1 MTAKEII
8 VELTQTLAESADA
21 TFALEQ
27 ENARL
32 KQRVTDLE
40 YQLGAMMAAA
50 ALRRATEKAKEAL

>member
-21 TFALEQ
+21 TSALEQ